1 VQVVKLKQVEH
12 TLNEKKILA
21 SINFPFLVRLDY
33 SFKVECVDEINKI
46 VITKVKL
53 IIDFHAMICLFSP
66 AGHVYRITPT
76 CTWCWSLCPV
86 EKCFHICD
94 VLDGSGW

>member
-1 VQVVKLKQVEH
+1 MKL
-12 TLNEKKILA
+12 TNLSL
-21 SINFPFLVRLDY
+21 
-33 SFKVECVDEINKI
+33 
-46 VITKVKL
+46 TKVKL

-86 EKCFHICD
+86 EKCFHIYD
-94 VLDGSGW
+94 VLDGSGWLVIFYSSFIYSELCVCVCVCVIF